1 MRILQN
7 KILRQFIKFCLIG
20 VVNTLIDYLVYFG
33 LTRGLGV
40 YFIYANIIAILVA
53 MSFSF
58 IFNKYWTFRNYHHDI
73 KGQYIKFFAVN
84 LVYFLLNN
92 TVVYVL
98 VTYLFVFDLIA
109 KIVAIIIGLGWNF
122 LANRYW
128 TFKHT

>member
-1 MRILQN
+1 MIWQN
-7 KILRQFIKFCLIG
+7 KILRQFVKFCLVG
-20 VVNTLIDYLVYFG
+20 VVNTLIDYLVYIG
-33 LTRGLGV
+33 LTRGLDV

-58 IFNKYWTFRNYHHDI
+58 IFNKYWTFRNYHNDI
-73 KGQYIKFFAVN
+73 KGQYFKFFAVN

-98 VTYLFVFDLIA
+98 VSYFLIFDLIA
-109 KIVAIIIGLGWNF
+109 KVIAIIIGLGWNF

-128 TFKHT
+128 TFKHA